1 MRLAPGAVWSD
12 GIEAAT
18 LLPFMAPETPTTH
31 QKALQINLDPGTY
44 GAFAEIGAGQEVAR
58 WFFRVGGASGTV
70 AKSMSAYDM
79 QVSDA
84 IYGHAERYV
93 CEQRLRTM
101 LEHEWNLLIER
112 LDATR
117 GEQSRFFVFANTV
130 AVRNYSGSNEA
141 HGWMGIRF
149 QTSPRHAPATVIAH
163 VRMWDREAVL
173 QQEALG
179 VVGVNLIFAA
189 TQLGADSSTIIRTLA
204 DGLTTNRIEVDMIQF
219 EGEGYAGVDN
229 RLMSFRLV
237 EERLTNAVLFSPA
250 GVVQPSEILRKKPVL
265 TMRGRFHPFT
275 LTHADMLQCAR
286 AQFAQEPAN
295 AGKEFLTLAEIPL
308 DVLQQ
313 DGKTNDA
320 DLLARLDVLAALG
333 QNALITNYSDYFRL
347 SSYFQRY
354 TREMV
359 GLALGMT
366 ELSALFT
373 ESNHEHL
380 DGGILEALGRL
391 FKSGVRLYLYPRRDA
406 TTGVL
411 VTAKNFQV
419 SPGLQGLYDYLLENR
434 LLVGMAGWDE
444 RAVGLA
450 TQGVE
455 AKIRADEPG
464 WGDLLPQGTAEVLRR
479 HGAFGLGEA

>member
-1 MRLAPGAVWSD
+1 MASK
-12 GIEAAT
+12 
-18 LLPFMAPETPTTH
+18 LLPSDPVMENDATSTH
-31 QKALQINLDPGTY
+31 QKALAINLDSGTY

-70 AKSMSAYDM
+70 AKTMSAYDM

-84 IYGHAERYV
+84 IYGQGERYV

-101 LEHEWNLLIER
+101 LEHEWTLLLER
-112 LDATR
+112 LDSSR
-117 GEQSRFFVFANTV
+117 GEQTRFFVLANTV
-130 AVRNYSGSNEA
+130 AVRNFAGSNEA

-149 QTSPRHAPATVIAH
+149 QAGPREPTSTVIAH

-179 VVGVNLIFAA
+179 IVGVNLIHAA
-189 TQLGADSSTIIRTLA
+189 IQRIADPDEIVASLA
-204 DGLTTNRIEVDMIQF
+204 DGLSTNRIEVDMIQF
-219 EGEGYAGVDN
+219 EGDLYREVDN

-237 EERLTNAVLFSPA
+237 QAELTNAVLFSPS

-275 LTHADMLQCAR
+275 LTHADMLQSAR

-295 AGKEFLTLAEIPL
+295 AGKDFITLAEIPL
-308 DVLQQ
+308 SALPE
-313 DGKTNDA
+313 GGPNNDA
-320 DLLARLDVLAALG
+320 DLLARLDVLASLG
-333 QNALITNYSDYFRL
+333 QNALVTNYADYFRL

-366 ELSALFT
+366 ELNALFT

-406 TTGVL
+406 VTGVL
-411 VTAKNFQV
+411 LTARNFQV
-419 SPGLQGLYDYLLENR
+419 APGLRGLYDYLQENR
-434 LLVGMAGWDE
+434 LLIGLVGWEESA
-444 RAVGLA
+444 ASLA
-450 TQGVE
+450 TQIVE
-455 AKIRADEPG
+455 EKIRADEDG
-464 WGDLLPQGTAEVLRR
+464 WETLLPAGTAEVLRR
-479 HGAFGLGEA
+479 HGCFGLGGG

>member
-1 MRLAPGAVWSD
+1 
-12 GIEAAT
+12 
-18 LLPFMAPETPTTH
+18 MAQPTPLTTH
-31 QKALQINLDPGTY
+31 QKALAVNLDECTY

-93 CEQRLRTM
+93 CEQRLATM
-101 LEHEWNLLIER
+101 LDHEWRLLIER
-112 LDATR
+112 LGASR
-117 GEQSRFFVFANTV
+117 GERTHFFVFANTV
-130 AVRNYSGSNEA
+130 AVKSYSGNNEA

-149 QTSPRHAPATVIAH
+149 QVAPRAAPCNVTVH
-163 VRMWDREAVL
+163 VRMWDREAVQ

-179 VVGVNLIFAA
+179 IVGVNLIHAA
-189 TQLGADSSTIIRTLA
+189 TQFGNDPRAVIASLA
-204 DGLTTNRIEVDMIQF
+204 GELTTSRIEVDMIKF
-219 EGEGYAGVDN
+219 EGDLYAGVDN

-237 EERLTNAVLFSPA
+237 EEHLTNAVLFTPS
-250 GVVQPSEILRKKPVL
+250 GVAQPSEILRKKPVL
-265 TMRGRFHPFT
+265 TMRGRFHPVT
-275 LTHADMLQCAR
+275 LMHTDMLQCAR

-295 AGKEFLTLAEIPL
+295 AGKEFITLAEIPL
-308 DVLQQ
+308 NVLQGE
-313 DGKTNDA
+313 DGVTSES
-320 DLLARLDVLAALG
+320 DLLARLDVLAALD
-333 QNALITNYSDYFRL
+333 QEVLITNYRDYFRL

-366 ELSALFT
+366 ELAALFT

-380 DGGILEALGRL
+380 EGGILEALGRL

-411 VTAKNFQV
+411 LTAKNFQV
-419 SPGLQGLYDYLLENR
+419 KPELRGLYDYLLENR
-434 LLVGMAGWDE
+434 LLVGLSGWDD
-444 RAVGLA
+444 AVVGMP
-450 TQGVE
+450 TEQVE
-455 AKIRADEPG
+455 QSIRSREAIWEKS
-464 WGDLLPQGTAEVLRR
+464 LPAGTPEVLRR
-479 HGAFGLGEA
+479 HGVFGLEASR

>member
-1 MRLAPGAVWSD
+1 MD
-12 GIEAAT
+12 T
-18 LLPFMAPETPTTH
+18 DTPTTH
-31 QKALQINLDPGTY
+31 QKALQINLDPVTY

-84 IYGHAERYV
+84 IYGHADRYV

-101 LEHEWNLLIER
+101 LEHEWSLLIER
-112 LDATR
+112 LDGTR
-117 GEQSRFFVFANTV
+117 GDQSRFFVFANTV
-130 AVRNYSGSNEA
+130 AIRNYAGTNEA

-149 QTSPRHAPATVIAH
+149 QTSPREAPSTVIAH

-179 VVGVNLIFAA
+179 IVGVNLIFAA
-189 TQLGADSSTIIRTLA
+189 TQQGADSQTIIATLA
-204 DGLTTNRIEVDMIQF
+204 DDLTTNRIEVDMIKF
-219 EGEGYAGVDN
+219 DGHAYASVDN

-237 EERLTNAVLFSPA
+237 EHQLTNAVLFSPS

-295 AGKEFLTLAEIPL
+295 AGKEFITLAEIPL
-308 DVLQQ
+308 NVLQ
-313 DGKTNDA
+313 DEGKTNDA

-333 QNALITNYSDYFRL
+333 QNALITNYNDYFRL
-347 SSYFQRY
+347 SSYFHRY

-373 ESNHEHL
+373 EANHEHL

-391 FKSGVRLYLYPRRDA
+391 FKSGVRLYLYPRRDV
-406 TTGVL
+406 TSGVL

-419 SPGLQGLYDYLLENR
+419 APGLRGLYDYLLENR
-434 LLVGMAGWDE
+434 LLIGLAGWE
-444 RAVGLA
+444 ESAVGLA
-450 TQGVE
+450 TQLVE
-455 AKIRADEPG
+455 AKIQADEPG
-464 WGDLLPQGTAEVLRR
+464 WGDLLPPGTAEVLRR
-479 HGAFGLGEA
+479 HGSFGLKAE

>member
-1 MRLAPGAVWSD
+1 MASKLLYPDLAMET
-12 GIEAAT
+12 EA
-18 LLPFMAPETPTTH
+18 PTTH
-31 QKALQINLDPGTY
+31 QKALEINLDPGTY

-117 GEQSRFFVFANTV
+117 GEQCRFFVFANTV
-130 AVRNYSGSNEA
+130 AVRNYAGSNEA

-149 QTSPRHAPATVIAH
+149 QASPREAPSTVIAH

-179 VVGVNLIFAA
+179 IVGVNLIHAA
-189 TQLGADSSTIIRTLA
+189 TQRGADPRKIVGSLA
-204 DGLTTNRIEVDMIQF
+204 DDLSTNRVEVDMIQF
-219 EGEGYAGVDN
+219 EGEAYREVEN

-237 EERLTNAVLFSPA
+237 EAELTNAVLFTPS

-275 LTHADMLQCAR
+275 LTHADMLVCAR

-295 AGKEFLTLAEIPL
+295 AGKDFITLAEIPL
-308 DVLQQ
+308 NALQDE
-313 DGKTNDA
+313 DGRSNDA
-320 DLLARLDVLAALG
+320 DLLARLDVLASLG
-333 QNALITNYSDYFRL
+333 QSALVTNYRDYFRL

-359 GLALGMT
+359 GLALGLT
-366 ELSALFT
+366 ELTALFT
-373 ESNHEHL
+373 EANHEHL

-406 TTGVL
+406 ASGVL
-411 VTAKNFQV
+411 FTARNFQV
-419 SPGLQGLYDYLLENR
+419 EPGLRGLYDYLQENR
-434 LLVGMAGWDE
+434 LLVGMAGWE
-444 RAVGLA
+444 ETAASLA
-450 TQGVE
+450 TQLVE

-464 WGDLLPQGTAEVLRR
+464 WEELLPPGTAAVLRR
-479 HGAFGLGEA
+479 HGAFGLGAAGSVP

>member
-1 MRLAPGAVWSD
+1 M
-12 GIEAAT
+12 EN
-18 LLPFMAPETPTTH
+18 ETPTTH
-31 QKALQINLDPGTY
+31 QKALQINLDQGTY

-112 LDATR
+112 LDAGR
-117 GEQSRFFVFANTV
+117 GEQCRFFVFANTV
-130 AVRNYSGSNEA
+130 AIRNYAGTNEA

-149 QTSPRHAPATVIAH
+149 QTSPRSAPSTVIAH

-179 VVGVNLIFAA
+179 IVGVNLIFAA
-189 TQLGADSSTIIRTLA
+189 TQLGAYSRTIVATLA
-204 DGLTTNRIEVDMIQF
+204 DDLTTNRIEVDMIQF
-219 EGEGYAGVDN
+219 EGADYEGIDN

-237 EERLTNAVLFSPA
+237 EHQLTNAVLFSPS

-295 AGKEFLTLAEIPL
+295 AGKEFITLSEIPL
-308 DVLQQ
+308 NVLQH

-320 DLLARLDVLAALG
+320 DVLARLDVLAALG

-354 TREMV
+354 TREMI

-366 ELSALFT
+366 ELTALFT

-391 FKSGVRLYLYPRRDA
+391 FKSGVRLYLYPRREVA
-406 TTGVL
+406 SGVL

-419 SPGLQGLYDYLLENR
+419 APGLRGLYDYLLENR
-434 LLVGMAGWDE
+434 LLIGLAGWE
-444 RAVGLA
+444 EAAVGLA
-450 TQGVE
+450 TQIVE
-455 AKIRADEPG
+455 AKIQADEPG
-464 WGDLLPQGTAEVLRR
+464 WGELLPPGTAEVLRR
-479 HGAFGLGEA
+479 HGSFGLTRT

>member
-1 MRLAPGAVWSD
+1 MASKLLKYCPAM
-12 GIEAAT
+12 ETET
-18 LLPFMAPETPTTH
+18 LTTH
-31 QKALQINLDPGTY
+31 QKALQINLDPTTY

-112 LDATR
+112 LDSSR

-130 AVRNYSGSNEA
+130 AVRNYVGSNEA

-149 QTSPRHAPATVIAH
+149 QTSPREAPSTVIAH

-179 VVGVNLIFAA
+179 IVGVNLIHAA
-189 TQLGADSSTIIRTLA
+189 TQHGADPRAVVSNLA
-204 DGLTTNRIEVDMIQF
+204 DELSTNRVEVDMIQF
-219 EGEGYAGVDN
+219 EGEAYREVDN

-237 EERLTNAVLFSPA
+237 EAELTNAVLFSPS

-275 LTHADMLQCAR
+275 LTHADMFLCAR

-295 AGKEFLTLAEIPL
+295 AGKDFITLAEIPL
-308 DVLQQ
+308 NVLQ
-313 DGKTNDA
+313 DEEGRSDEA
-320 DLLARLDVLAALG
+320 ALLARLDVLASLG
-333 QNALITNYSDYFRL
+333 QNALVTNYRDYFRL

-359 GLALGMT
+359 GLALGLT
-366 ELSALFT
+366 ELTALFT

-406 TTGVL
+406 TSGVL
-411 VTAKNFQV
+411 VTARNFQV
-419 SPGLQGLYDYLLENR
+419 APGLRGLYDHLMENR
-434 LLVGMAGWDE
+434 LLVGLAGWE
-444 RAVGLA
+444 ESAASLA
-450 TQGVE
+450 TQLVE
-455 AKIRADEPG
+455 AKIRRDDPG
-464 WGDLLPQGTAEVLRR
+464 WGDLLPPGTAEVLRR
-479 HGAFGLGEA
+479 HGAFGLRGEES